1 MWQERIHSYPEPH
14 IVHVFHPWEKNPDLE
29 GEIELVDVETNEVR
43 RLWLTKRDIKRYQE
57 TFNGFV
63 EGVTDECV
71 RRKMDYLEWTTEA
84 EFEDMFLEMLSRG
97 SVLSKT
103 N

>member
-1 MWQERIHSYPEPH
+1 M
-14 IVHVFHPWEKNPDLE
+14 VHVFHPWEQSPDLD
-29 GEIELVDVETNEVR
+29 GEIELIDVETKEVR

-57 TFNGFV
+57 TFGKFV
-63 EGVTDECV
+63 TGVSEECV
-71 RRKMDYLEWTTEA
+71 RRQMDYLQWKTDEN
-84 EFEDMFLEMLSRG
+84 FEDMFLEMLSRG